1 MLRVAMVAYT
11 YYASDPRVRREAEAL
26 AERGDAVEVYCL
38 RRRGEPAGED
48 CRGVRVRHL
57 PMARYRGGN
66 ALLYMGSYC
75 RFFLLA
81 AWTLGWRHLRRPY
94 ALVHANN
101 MPDFMAFTALVPRL
115 GGRPLILD
123 IHDTMPEIYQGKFGV
138 GARHPLIRLLRFQE
152 RASAR
157 FASRV
162 LTSEHTKREALI
174 GHGLPAAKIEVLLNL
189 PDPRLFPS
197 SPPRPARSPAEGFR
211 LVFHG
216 TLAERLGVDL
226 ALRAVALLGDR
237 IPDLRLDIIGDG
249 DQRPRLLA
257 LRDELGLDGRVRFS
271 DGMVPVEELPG
282 LLAEADLGVIPT
294 REEIGTRYMLPTK
307 LLEYAAL
314 GIPTVVAPTHTI
326 RYYFDDA
333 QVAFFSP
340 GSADSLATV
349 IYDLYA
355 DPEARRR
362 LAAGAARFAERFA
375 WERHKQVYTDLV
387 DALCAGGKE

>member
-11 YYASDPRVRREAEAL
+11 YYASDPRVRREAEVL
-26 AERGDAVEVYCL
+26 ADRGDAVDVYCL
-38 RRRGEPAGED
+38 RRPGEPAREQ

-66 ALLYMGSYC
+66 AILYMGSYC
-75 RFFLLA
+75 RFFLLTL
-81 AWTLGWRHLRRPY
+81 WTLGWQHLRRAY

-101 MPDFMAFTALVPRL
+101 MPDFMAFTGLLPRL

-138 GARHPLIRLLRFQE
+138 GAGHPLIRLLRFQE

-174 GHGLPAAKIEVLLNL
+174 EHGVPAAKIEVLLNL
-189 PDPRLFPS
+189 PDPRLFPA
-197 SPPRPARSPAEGFR
+197 SPPRPARPAAAGFR

-237 IPDLRLDIIGDG
+237 IPKLRLDIIGDG
-249 DQRPRLLA
+249 DQRPALLA
-257 LRDELGLDGRVRFS
+257 LRDELGLRDRVHFS
-271 DGMVPVEELPG
+271 DGMVPVEDLPA

-314 GIPTVVAPTHTI
+314 GIPALVAPTHTI
-326 RYYFDDA
+326 RYYFDDT

-340 GSADSLATV
+340 GSAESLAAV
-349 IYDLYA
+349 IHTLYA
-355 DPEARRR
+355 DPAARER
-362 LAAGAARFAERFA
+362 LAVGAARFGDRYA
-375 WERHKQVYTDLV
+375 WERHKQVYLDLV